1 MSAAAADGG
10 AHVLH
15 TPRLLLRPAAP
26 GDVPALAR
34 FVADNREHLAPFFP
48 GAGPALLGAAFWEA
62 RVQEN
67 RREAERGEAVRLLV
81 LAQGAPEV
89 VLGMVDLTAITRGL
103 AHSCSLG
110 YGVAA
115 EVQGRG
121 IAAEAVG
128 AAVEHAFGP
137 LGLHRVSATYAAH
150 NRRSGALLKRLGF
163 AVEGYARDYLY
174 VDGRWE
180 DHVLAARLNPAWR
193 PRRQQL

>member
-1 MSAAAADGG
+1 MSAGADGG
-10 AHVLH
+10 GVHVLH
-15 TPRLLLRPAAP
+15 TPRLLLRPAGP

-48 GAGPALLGAAFWEA
+48 GAGPAVLDAAFWEA
-62 RVQEN
+62 RVEEN

-81 LAQGAPEV
+81 LARDAPGA
-89 VLGMVDLTAITRGL
+89 VLGMVDLTAIVRGL
-103 AHSCSLG
+103 THSCSLG

-115 EVQGRG
+115 EAQGRG

-137 LGLHRVSATYAAH
+137 LGLHRVAATYAAH
-150 NRRSGALLKRLGF
+150 NHRSGALLKRLGF
-163 AVEGYARDYLY
+163 TVEGYARDYLY

-193 PRRQQL
+193 PWREQR